1 MGPPSL
7 KVQRATR
14 IASSSCVAERP
25 LGSNPPFPDPLTP
38 VEAGVTVLQQ
48 SQEGGLSV
56 PEHSVARWPKFRPKS
71 SKGAG
76 EKKIW
81 PEEFMAELWPNFV
94 KSGRKVAEEI
104 F

>member
-1 MGPPSL
+1 MISMEYMNFPKFLYLRNLGIFVFKKSAGPIDPTP
-7 KVQRATR
+7 Q
-14 IASSSCVAERP
+14 ERGLICSP
-25 LGSNPPFPDPLTP
+25 LAHPAN
-38 VEAGVTVLQQ
+38 
-48 SQEGGLSV
+48 
-56 PEHSVARWPKFRPKS
+56 SVARWPKFRPKS

-94 KSGRKVAEEI
+94 KTGRKGAEEI